1 MILHFPERLFLYSH
15 SPTVNFQ
22 DISYYQSLRYNIF
35 IRQLIILK
43 RIKEMFNFYLLG
55 IVVLEGMADGRLRI
69 LSQHLS
75 KIEPS

>member
-55 IVVLEGMADGRLRI
+55 IVVLEYNKLTI
-69 LSQHLS
+69 KNVKSTFF
-75 KIEPS
+75 KK